1 MSKTEAIDE
10 VFHVHK
16 WKNTNYL
23 LSTSHSGYTVLE
35 WLTDNKSIELQV
47 RT

>member
-1 MSKTEAIDE
+1 MSKTETIDE

-16 WKNTNYL
+16 WRNTNYL
-23 LSTSHSGYTVLE
+23 LSTSHLGDTILE
-35 WLTDNKSIELQV
+35 WLTDDKSIELQV

>member
-1 MSKTEAIDE
+1 MSKTETIDE

-16 WKNTNYL
+16 WQNTNHL
-23 LSTSHSGYTVLE
+23 LSISHLGDTGLE
-35 WLTDNKSIELQV
+35 WLTDNRSIELQV